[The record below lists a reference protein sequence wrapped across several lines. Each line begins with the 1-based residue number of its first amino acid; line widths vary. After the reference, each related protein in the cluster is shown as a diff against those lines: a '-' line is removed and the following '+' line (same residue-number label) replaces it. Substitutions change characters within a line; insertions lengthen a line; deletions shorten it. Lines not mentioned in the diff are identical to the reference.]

1 MISILAS
8 GTLIKQPE
16 ARVSRNGNSFVTALV
31 PAGATDETFLV
42 SIAAF
47 DEQVCKALLALN
59 KGDDVSI
66 IRSTH
71 RSAGASRADH
81 AVCPGDWFTKG

>member
-31 PAGATDETFLV
+31 RAGATDQTFLV

-59 KGDDVSI
+59 KGDDVS
-66 IRSTH
+66 T
-71 RSAGASRADH
+71 AGT
-81 AVCPGDWFTKG
+81 PY